1 MLSNARERPFL
12 ARLKASTDGIA
23 AVEFAY
29 LAPIMLLIFAGA
41 FELSRAI
48 GVDRR
53 FSIIYGRRATSS
65 RARRTW
71 TRASSTG

>member
-1 MLSNARERPFL
+1 MCVQCQRAAVL

-53 FSIIYGRRATSS
+53 FHHHGHDGRPRL
-65 RARRTW
+65 AREGRGPE
-71 TRASSTG
+71 SSTG